1 MNGVQLSNLD
11 YIEGLNNVMNYQFET
26 YSINPVF
33 PDEIAKLTEDKILV
47 ESCSM
52 RKDFRGEKALTI
64 DCEDCKDMDDAVCV
78 LKTSKGFRLSVHI
91 ADVASYVPLGSELD
105 LIANDRATSMYFPN
119 YTIPMLPPILS
130 NECCSLNPGVSRN
143 TLSVIINLDNNGRV
157 KKYEI
162 TKGIIRSR
170 VKGIYSEVNQILAG
184 SQKNRLKTK
193 YKEVFDELFEMQ
205 RLYKLL
211 RLERIRRGATI
222 EDSDKPKIYITKN
235 NISVIPQKE
244 GVAENMI
251 EEFMILANNVVAEYL
266 YENDL
271 PAIFRIQEVKNH
283 LAAYQPVKLQ
293 HAELALECYSH
304 FTSPIRRVADLKIHQ
319 IITMHLNGLTN
330 SAIHEAFDE
339 ALLEVCERATKRSR
353 TASQVQEKCE
363 RYCYREY
370 FRLQGEQR
378 YTGRIVGY
386 NKKNRPLI
394 EIDGYNIKAV
404 GASFISANI
413 GDKVTFKIKIFD
425 NNNDI
430 TVQSLHRLV
439 A

>member
-1 MNGVQLSNLD
+1 MNGAQLSGLD
-11 YIEGLNNVMNYQFET
+11 YIKGLNNVMNYQFET
-26 YSINPVF
+26 YSISPAF
-33 PDEIAKLTEDKILV
+33 PKEVAELTEDKLSV
-47 ESCSM
+47 EPCLK

-78 LKTSKGFRLSVHI
+78 LKTSNGFRLSVHI
-91 ADVASYVPLGSELD
+91 ADVASYVPLGSKLD

-119 YTIPMLPPILS
+119 YTIPMLPSILS

-143 TLSVIINLDNNGRV
+143 TLSVIINLDNNGKV

-170 VKGIYSEVNQILAG
+170 VKGVYSEVNQILAG
-184 SQKNRLKTK
+184 SQNKHLKNK
-193 YKEVFDELFEMQ
+193 YKGVFDELFEMQ
-205 RLYKLL
+205 KLYKLL
-211 RLERIRRGATI
+211 RSDRIKRGATI
-222 EDSDKPKIYITKN
+222 EDSDKPKIRITKN

-271 PAIFRIQEVKNH
+271 PAIFRIQEEKNH

-330 SAIHEAFDE
+330 NAIHEEFDE

-370 FRLQGEQR
+370 FRMHSEQR

-404 GASFISANI
+404 GASFIAGNI
-413 GDKVTFKIKIFD
+413 GDKVTFRIKIFD